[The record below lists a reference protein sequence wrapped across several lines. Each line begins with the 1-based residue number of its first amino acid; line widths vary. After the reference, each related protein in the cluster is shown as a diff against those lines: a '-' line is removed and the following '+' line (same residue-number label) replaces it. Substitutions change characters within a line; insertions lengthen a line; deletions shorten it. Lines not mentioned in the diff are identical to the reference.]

1 MIVLIN
7 RLCLAGKDRTGVLA
21 ALILELA
28 GASREFIAHDY
39 ALTRIGMEQA
49 REELLSLLQKD
60 MGCGFEEPGIGEMV
74 GVKGETMVRFLEWI
88 EERWGGVEGYLRS
101 ELGFEDGD
109 IRIIKENLRG
119 SQK

>member
-1 MIVLIN
+1 LIVLIN
-7 RLCLAGKDRTGVLA
+7 WLCLAGKDRTGVLA
-21 ALILELA
+21 ALILELT

-60 MGCGFEEPGIGEMV
+60 MGCGFEEPRMEEMV